1 MPSPLSLCCKCDHKP
16 KLTTLENGSGDGD
29 PWFTYTCRN
38 CENTSDEYDGTKYEA
53 RIRWNDEQE
62 KGRLASGKPGVPPVS
77 AATTQ
82 PSMLEQYVLTRAP
95 TREELLNHTSKK
107 WMVKLKAFSQW
118 MEALVQHPS
127 AYSPGEITEADAD
140 YLAMFLCDGS
150 GGTMALNPESIEMC
164 YAFNGSPLD
173 PVNVFA
179 GGWLDEIPSP
189 EAATA
194 WWREDKTH
202 AWEIMRD
209 GHIEWRLWLRVGRD
223 GILRRSHFNIKDDP
237 DALYDKATWG
247 VAHKLKMWGP
257 TKWRKIEWSGE
268 SWKPCQ

>member
-150 GGTMALNPESIEMC
+150 GGTMALNPESIEMSEPYC
-164 YAFNGSPLD
+164 GDQLMASARRTAPRMRPGFLGTETSFRVSPTSKIL
-173 PVNVFA
+173 PCESSSTGVISSPA
-179 GGWLDEIPSP
+179 LPS
-189 EAATA
+189 
-194 WWREDKTH
+194 
-202 AWEIMRD
+202 
-209 GHIEWRLWLRVGRD
+209 
-223 GILRRSHFNIKDDP
+223 RS
-237 DALYDKATWG
+237 
-247 VAHKLKMWGP
+247 
-257 TKWRKIEWSGE
+257 RKY
-268 SWKPCQ
+268 PPPR

>member
-1 MPSPLSLCCKCDHKP
+1 MPSALSTCCKCDHKP
-16 KLTTLENGSGDGD
+16 KLTTLENGSGDGY

-62 KGRLASGKPGVPPVS
+62 EGRLASGRPIVAP

-82 PSMLEQYVLTRAP
+82 PSLLEQYVLTRAP
-95 TREELLNHTSKK
+95 TREELLNHTSGK
-107 WMVKLKAFSQW
+107 WMVKLTATSLWVQVV
-118 MEALVQHPS
+118 VQHPS
-127 AYSPGEITEADAD
+127 AYSPGEMTEADAD
-140 YLAMFLCDGS
+140 YLDMILPYERQS
-150 GGTMALNPESIEMC
+150 GESTIAPEFIEMC

-179 GGWLDEIPSP
+179 GGWTDEIPSP

-202 AWEIMRD
+202 AWEVMRD
-209 GHIEWRLWLRVGRD
+209 GHIDFRLWLRVGRD
-223 GILRRSHFNIKDDP
+223 GVLRRSHFNIKDDP
-237 DALYDKATWG
+237 DDLSNKITWG
-247 VAHKLKMWGP
+247 VAHRLKMWGP